1 MKRMLFSALALA
13 VLVAGCAPGKARVK
27 GRVTEGG
34 QPASFPPTAAAI
46 QLSPIGSDGEPDPAR
61 AFTAVV
67 NEDGTWEVLASG
79 GELPTGQYEVAF
91 QAYGK
96 LKNKYK
102 PTAVRQELKA
112 GMNEVTIDV
121 TKVGP

>member
-1 MKRMLFSALALA
+1 MRRTLLPALCLA
-13 VLVAGCAPGKARVK
+13 VLVAGCGPGKARVK

-46 QLSPIGSDGEPDPAR
+46 QIAPIGSDGEPDPAR

-79 GELPTGQYEVAF
+79 GELPTGEYEIAF
-91 QAYGK
+91 QATGK
-96 LKNKYK
+96 LKGKFQSK
-102 PTAVRQELKA
+102 PVRQQLKA
-112 GMNEVTIDV
+112 GTNEVTIDV
-121 TKVGP
+121 TKVGA